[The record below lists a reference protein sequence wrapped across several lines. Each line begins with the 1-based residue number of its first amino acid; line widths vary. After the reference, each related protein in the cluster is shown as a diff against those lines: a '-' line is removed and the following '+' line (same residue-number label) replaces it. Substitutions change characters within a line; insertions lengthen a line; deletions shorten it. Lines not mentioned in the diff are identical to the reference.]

1 MSIYNH
7 IRNILFSKHTYP
19 NSLEYTEAKKKK
31 TKQVTF
37 YISPL

>member
-1 MSIYNH
+1 MSIYSH

-31 TKQVTF
+31 KQVTF